1 MAYRPTEYPRVGA
14 GRYYYIMYKNLER
27 TRVGTRVWKPR
38 VKRVYISG
46 RVVDVKRGRVEKR
59 NGKMVHG
66 IKFYYVN
73 TRRPYTAHRGR
84 TRYRVSRT
92 EMIIEKVVELPKDA
106 RNIRLT
112 TSKREAQPTLMEVR

>member
-14 GRYYYIMYKNLER
+14 GRYYYILYENLER
-27 TRVGTRVWKPR
+27 TRAGNKVWKPR

-46 RVVDVKRGRVEKR
+46 KLLRWQKGRVRKR
-59 NGKMVHG
+59 TGETVNG
-66 IKFYYVN
+66 IKLIYEN
-73 TRRPYTAHRGR
+73 TRKGFKAQRGS
-84 TRYRVSRT
+84 TRYSVSRA
-92 EMIIEKVVELPKDA
+92 EMEVAKVVELPKGA